1 MNLKN
6 NIWDSPGSPVVK
18 TLHLHAGGMG
28 SVPHPGNKI
37 PHAAQHWQ
45 KKKKPHLGL
54 HKYDE
59 GL

>member
-28 SVPHPGNKI
+28 SVPHPGTKI

-45 KKKKPHLGL
+45 KKKATSRTP
-54 HKYDE
+54 
-59 GL
+59 

>member
-28 SVPHPGNKI
+28 SVPHPGTKI

-45 KKKKPHLGL
+45 KKKPHLGL